1 MERKQ
6 PPPHPSPACGGGRS
20 LWHEAFAPSR
30 AFAIAC
36 AARSVRS
43 LPRLRGRVREGAVD
57 SRSIYLA
64 IFKQIVAVSAL
75 ALLATTAR
83 AAEDDARIKQLTAS
97 YRASGQELFARFA
110 QAPGNIVFSPYSIGT
125 AMAMALAGARGNT
138 EAEMLRVLKHTLAR
152 PEIDAANGALMKLLN
167 GYDRSAAPPECF
179 EGMRW
184 TGQRCESRP
193 AADGRCPGFA
203 QRKGQ
208 VCAADPLARTPSA
221 KLAVANA
228 LMLVGDEKLAPEYIA
243 LVREKY
249 GGEVFAHAG
258 LADINKWVRGK
269 TEGKIPQILDSLDP
283 KTVAVLLNAVY
294 FKARW
299 QQVFP
304 KEFTKDAPFNLAA
317 SRRVDVPTMHTTAN
331 FAVAARAGY
340 RAILL
345 PYDVPALG
353 MIVVVP
359 GALDGLAEVERRL
372 DAAEFSALSATL
384 AAREHRQYVDLALPR
399 FKITFAADL
408 KAVFQQ
414 AGLHEPF
421 GDRADFTGMTGRPA
435 AERPVK
441 IDFILHRAVID
452 VTEEGTEAAAVTA
465 VGIGP
470 ASLPPPPVPFAVD
483 RPFLFY
489 LVDNASGAVLF
500 AGRTMDPREGK

>member
-1 MERKQ
+1 VLR
-6 PPPHPSPACGGGRS
+6 
-20 LWHEAFAPSR
+20 
-30 AFAIAC
+30 C
-36 AARSVRS
+36 A
-43 LPRLRGRVREGAVD
+43 RGTF
-57 SRSIYLA
+57 I
-64 IFKQIVAVSAL
+64 AL
-75 ALLATTAR
+75 ALLATTAL
-83 AAEDDARIKQLTAS
+83 AAEDDARIKQLTAA
-97 YRASGQELFARFA
+97 YGASGQELFGRFE
-110 QAPGNIVFSPYSIGT
+110 QSPGNIVFSPYSIGT
-125 AMAMALAGARGNT
+125 AMAMALAGARGDT
-138 EAEMLRVLKHTLAR
+138 EAEMLRVLKHTLPR

-167 GYDRSAAPPECF
+167 GYDHSAAPPECF

-203 QRKGQ
+203 KRNGK
-208 VCAADPLARTPSA
+208 VCVADPLAHVPSA

-228 LMLVGDEKLAPEYIA
+228 LMLVRDEKLAPEYMTV
-243 LVREKY
+243 VRDEY

-258 LADINKWVRGK
+258 LADINKWVSRK

-299 QQVFP
+299 QHVFA

-317 SRRVDVPTMHTTAN
+317 SRRVDVPTMHTTAH
-331 FAVAARAGY
+331 FAVAARTGY

-345 PYDVPALG
+345 PYDVPTLG

-359 GALDGLAEVERRL
+359 DALDGLAEVERRL
-372 DAAEFSALSATL
+372 DGAEFSALSAAL
-384 AAREHRQYVDLALPR
+384 AAPENRKYVDLALPR
-399 FKITFAADL
+399 FKTAFAADL

-414 AGLHEPF
+414 AGLNEPF
-421 GDRADFTGMTGRPA
+421 GDHADFSGMTGRPA
-435 AERPVK
+435 AERPLK
-441 IDFILHRAVID
+441 IDFIMHRAVID

-465 VGIGP
+465 VGVGF

-500 AGRTMDPREGK
+500 AGRIIDPRDGK